1 MVTDDGDVLLTEPD
15 NMQIEE
21 NLLHM
26 YQKVYLH
33 YHLQKMWKLLGQKTL
48 Y

>member
-21 NLLHM
+21 NLLHV
-26 YQKVYLH
+26 YQKV
-33 YHLQKMWKLLGQKTL
+33 
-48 Y
+48 